1 MPLIIKLTVTL
12 LTSLQK
18 IRHSTKMSVSIQCF
32 FTLEL
37 PSTPR
42 LIPPQTARI
51 QIKITIT
58 RTLVHI
64 APRYRQHPLA
74 QWGLRLTL

>member
-1 MPLIIKLTVTL
+1 MPLMIKLTVTL

-18 IRHSTKMSVSIQCF
+18 IRHSTKMSVLIQCF

-42 LIPPQTARI
+42 LIPQTALI
-51 QIKITIT
+51 QIKITVP

>member
-12 LTSLQK
+12 LTSLPK

-42 LIPPQTARI
+42 PIPQTASI
-51 QIKITIT
+51 QIKITLA

-64 APRYRQHPLA
+64 APHYRQHPLA
-74 QWGLRLTL
+74 QWELRLTL

>member
-18 IRHSTKMSVSIQCF
+18 IRHSTQMCVSIQCF

-37 PSTPR
+37 PFTPR
-42 LIPPQTARI
+42 LIPQTARI
-51 QIKITIT
+51 QIKITVA